1 MKSIATSRSDVRVLA
16 TIVVALAVT
25 AGAAWAAKPAAS
37 IPAGKLIQPATLAS
51 LLQQPSPVPV
61 LLHVGFR
68 SMFDQA
74 HIPGSV
80 YVGPTSMPAGLQALR
95 DHVTPLPRDAAIV
108 IYCGCCPWDRCPNI
122 AAAYAA
128 LLELGFS
135 HVQALYIADNF
146 GTDWVD
152 QGFPAT

>member
-1 MKSIATSRSDVRVLA
+1 
-16 TIVVALAVT
+16 
-25 AGAAWAAKPAAS
+25 
-37 IPAGKLIQPATLAS
+37 
-51 LLQQPSPVPV
+51 
-61 LLHVGFR
+61 VGFR